1 MSIYKTILGMDKMPS
16 YDSFSVI
23 VIADGETILRKDAV
37 QIDAVIKLAN
47 LHKVNAVALDNI
59 FEIGDDSA
67 IRHFASRLFGAD
79 LVQITGSPASG
90 FIPLSLVGKRLGLT
104 SGEKLNPSRSAEI
117 CSKALAAGFGYTV
130 KIFDLE
136 TRISIS
142 KRRKFGTGGM
152 SAGRYQRG
160 IQGAVL
166 NLTNRIKS
174 SLSSKSIDF
183 DLSFKKG
190 SHGIEGASFNIYA
203 PRASLYGLVRPLR
216 TSSINVRIIPVY
228 SKSFEFIPIGKD
240 VAASAKRYL
249 IVGIDPG
256 MVTGL
261 AAVDLNGHIVHL
273 SSGRGITRGQI
284 TRTIAD
290 LGRALVFAS
299 DVNPP
304 PSMVTKLASSH
315 NALLFAPEQSIK
327 TYEKSELAE
336 RFYSE
341 QNMKAEDTH
350 QRDSLAAAAKAFASY
365 RNKLEQSTSHARN
378 SVSSEQLDEVK
389 ASVIRGMSITDAIAQ
404 ATATP
409 PVPREAPKPFQGSE
423 RSRIKVL
430 EAKLDD
436 TRTEICALQ
445 RQLEARDA
453 ELDELRNQLRLAKL
467 GTIKQK
473 LPDAYELE
481 RRIRSLS
488 GEVLS
493 LRAELEGA
501 RYVNSRYVAAV
512 ERLASGSCFAAKR
525 SPSLGSKTISSPD
538 TFDGSSI
545 IAVASLERLDND
557 AGAAL
562 KKAEISAVI
571 TESKPSEL
579 AMIKMMELEIPVILL
594 SDLEWESVGHLLI
607 IENDSMRSALAK
619 SQSALAEHFR
629 SSPKRVKQLFDDY
642 RKDRWR

>member
-37 QIDAVIKLAN
+37 QTDAVIKLAN

-59 FEIGDDSA
+59 FEIGDDRT

-130 KIFDLE
+130 KIFDPE

-152 SAGRYQRG
+152 SAGRYQRSM
-160 IQGAVL
+160 QGAVL

-240 VAASAKRYL
+240 VAVSAKRYL
-249 IVGIDPG
+249 IVGVDPG

-327 TYEKSELAE
+327 T
-336 RFYSE
+336 
-341 QNMKAEDTH
+341 
-350 QRDSLAAAAKAFASY
+350 
-365 RNKLEQSTSHARN
+365 
-378 SVSSEQLDEVK
+378 
-389 ASVIRGMSITDAIAQ
+389 
-404 ATATP
+404 
-409 PVPREAPKPFQGSE
+409 
-423 RSRIKVL
+423 
-430 EAKLDD
+430 
-436 TRTEICALQ
+436 
-445 RQLEARDA
+445 
-453 ELDELRNQLRLAKL
+453 
-467 GTIKQK
+467 
-473 LPDAYELE
+473 
-481 RRIRSLS
+481 
-488 GEVLS
+488 
-493 LRAELEGA
+493 
-501 RYVNSRYVAAV
+501 
-512 ERLASGSCFAAKR
+512 
-525 SPSLGSKTISSPD
+525 
-538 TFDGSSI
+538 
-545 IAVASLERLDND
+545 
-557 AGAAL
+557 
-562 KKAEISAVI
+562 
-571 TESKPSEL
+571 
-579 AMIKMMELEIPVILL
+579 
-594 SDLEWESVGHLLI
+594 
-607 IENDSMRSALAK
+607 
-619 SQSALAEHFR
+619 
-629 SSPKRVKQLFDDY
+629 
-642 RKDRWR
+642 